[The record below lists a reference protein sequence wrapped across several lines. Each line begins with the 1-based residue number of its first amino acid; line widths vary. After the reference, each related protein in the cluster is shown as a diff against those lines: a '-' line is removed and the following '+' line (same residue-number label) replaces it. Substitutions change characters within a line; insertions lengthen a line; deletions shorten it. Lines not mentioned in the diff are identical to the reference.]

1 MSVFVGQSLL
11 QITANT
17 GYEHLDDASITQ
29 ILYEKPDGTTGA
41 WNATVSGNSLVYD
54 VQSGD
59 IDQRGRWTFQA
70 YWFISAN
77 DKGYGKKKRRY
88 FEKPII

>member
-1 MSVFVGQSLL
+1 MSVFEKQSLL
-11 QITANT
+11 TITANT
-17 GYEHLDDASITQ
+17 GYDDLVSASTTQ

-41 WNATVSGNSLVYD
+41 WEADVSGETLVYE
-54 VQSGD
+54 VHNGD

-70 YWFISAN
+70 YWVN
-77 DKGYGKKKRRY
+77 GGLKGYGKKKRRY

>member
-1 MSVFVGQSLL
+1 MSVFKNQSLL

-17 GYEHLDDASITQ
+17 GYPDLADCTITQ

-41 WNATVSGNSLVYD
+41 WDADVSGETLVYQFQD
-54 VQSGD
+54 GD
-59 IDQRGRWTFQA
+59 IDQKGRWTFQA
-70 YWFISAN
+70 YFVN
-77 DKGYGKKKRRY
+77 GGLKGYGKKKRRY